1 MQIRSLK
8 FKIILSTLACI
19 ILVGVTSNAAIFRYL
34 YQVIEN
40 RADRINELYLD
51 TIYTQFKSQQ
61 DEIVAF
67 GIQCANDSRIRK
79 ASAYKNLSTLS
90 ARRDVIDAQSRLSS
104 YQAAFKLSP
113 YVNYLTVF
121 NEDGV
126 YFHSEKMQE
135 RGRFTDGQWLG
146 EQIHTLYADYL
157 SHPKDAPVHLTLA
170 SSLAD
175 RTTPVFVGIFP
186 VWGTHGVQKGC
197 FIYLELD
204 FRLFTDVL
212 DPYAEF
218 NDLFLSDGTLFIH
231 SSDTSLP
238 FAELIG
244 DGNHKN
250 VAAGDSR
257 YQVAS
262 RRLPHAGLSV
272 YSSRDMQGNAKA
284 ILQMV
289 YPALIVAVSSL
300 LAGTLLALLLTNYI
314 SRPLNRLTD
323 KLRRISM
330 DRDFSY
336 DPALEQSRD
345 EIGEVGRVVNEMAA
359 SIDGLLS
366 NTKEM
371 YEQQKNAELALLQSQ
386 VNPHFL
392 YNTLDSIQWMAT
404 IQDAPG
410 AAAMTH
416 SLSNL
421 LRNIAK
427 GTSDSIPLREELS
440 ILEDYLAIQSI
451 RYLESFEVI
460 NHIRTELLSCRIVKF
475 TLQPIVE
482 NAIFHGI
489 EPSGHFGSIT
499 IDADR
504 DREDLVLTIEDNG
517 VGMTEEELEKVRS
530 GNQSPFRSSLS
541 KIGIS
546 NVHTRLQLAYGAGYG
561 LTIESEKDSY
571 TRVSVRIPWN
581 PEKGADAYV

>member
-51 TIYTQFKSQQ
+51 TIFTQFKSQQ
-61 DEIVAF
+61 EEIVAF
-67 GIQCANDSRIRK
+67 GIQCANDSQIRRA
-79 ASAYKNLSTLS
+79 ASYKNLSTLA

-121 NEDGV
+121 NENGV

-146 EQIHTLYADYL
+146 EQIHTLYAEYL
-157 SHPKDAPVHLTLA
+157 SHPKDAPVYLTLA
-170 SSLAD
+170 ASLAN
-175 RTTPVFVGIFP
+175 RATPVFAGIFP
-186 VWGTHGVQKGC
+186 VWGTHGVQDGC
-197 FIYLELD
+197 FVYLELD
-204 FRLFTDVL
+204 FKLFTDVL

-218 NDLFLSDGTLFIH
+218 NDLFLSNGDLFIH
-231 SSDTSLP
+231 ASGTSLP
-238 FAELIG
+238 LQELTRNE
-244 DGNHKN
+244 DGRD
-250 VAAGDSR
+250 VEAGGSR
-257 YQVAS
+257 YQVSS
-262 RRLPHAGLSV
+262 RRLPYAGLSV
-272 YSSRDMQGNAKA
+272 YSCRDMQGNARDL
-284 ILQMV
+284 LQMV
-289 YPALIVAVSSL
+289 YPALIVAVSSVI
-300 LAGTLLALLLTNYI
+300 AGTLLALLLTNYI
-314 SRPLNRLTD
+314 SRPLKRLTG
-323 KLRRISM
+323 KLRRISR
-330 DRDFSY
+330 DSDFSC
-336 DPALEQSRD
+336 DPSLEQSRD
-345 EIGEVGRVVNEMAA
+345 EIGEVGRVVNEMAV
-359 SIDGLLS
+359 SIDGLLTR
-366 NTKEM
+366 TKEM

-427 GTSDSIPLREELS
+427 GTSDSIPLREELR
-440 ILEDYLAIQSI
+440 ILDDYLAIQSI
-451 RYLESFEVI
+451 RYLESFEVV
-460 NHIRTELLSCRIVKF
+460 NHIPDELLPCRIVKF

-499 IDADR
+499 MDAGR
-504 DREDLVLTIEDNG
+504 SGEDLVLTIEDNG
-517 VGMTEEELEKVRS
+517 VGMTEEELEKVQTGS
-530 GNQSPFRSSLS
+530 QSPIRSSLS

-546 NVHTRLQLAYGAGYG
+546 NVHTRLQLAYGVGYG
-561 LTIESEKDSY
+561 LTIESEKDHY

-581 PEKGADAYV
+581 LEKGADAYV

>member
-34 YQVIEN
+34 YQIIEN

-79 ASAYKNLSTLS
+79 ASSYKNLSTLP
-90 ARRDVIDAQSRLSS
+90 ARRDVIEAQSRLSS

-113 YVNYLTVF
+113 YVRYLTVF

-126 YFHSEKMQE
+126 YFHSEKMRE
-135 RGRFTDGQWLG
+135 RGRFTDGPWLG
-146 EQIHTLYADYL
+146 EQIRTLYADYL
-157 SHPKDAPVHLTLA
+157 SHPQDAPVHLALA
-170 SSLAD
+170 SSLSN
-175 RTTPVFVGIFP
+175 RSTPVFAGIFP
-186 VWGTHGVQKGC
+186 IWGTHGVQKGC

-204 FRLFTDVL
+204 FKMFTDVL

-218 NDLFLSDGTLFIH
+218 NDLFLSDGAIFIH

-238 FAELIG
+238 FAELAG
-244 DGNHKN
+244 TDNGRN
-250 VAAGDSR
+250 VTVGGSR
-257 YQVAS
+257 YQVLA
-262 RRLPHAGLSV
+262 RQLPHAGLSV
-272 YSSRDMQGNAKA
+272 YSSRDMQGNTKA
-284 ILQMV
+284 ILQMI
-289 YPALIVAVSSL
+289 YPVLIVAVSSL
-300 LAGTLLALLLTNYI
+300 VAGTLLALLLTNYI
-314 SRPLNRLTD
+314 SRPLKRLTG

-330 DRDFSY
+330 DSDFSY
-336 DPALEQSRD
+336 DPSLEKSGD

-359 SIDGLLS
+359 SIDGLLTS
-366 NTKEM
+366 TKEM

-427 GTSDSIPLREELS
+427 GTSDSIPLSEELH
-440 ILEDYLAIQSI
+440 ILDDYLAIQSI
-451 RYLESFEVI
+451 RYLESFEVVNRI
-460 NHIRTELLSCRIVKF
+460 DAGLLPCRIVKF

-499 IDADR
+499 IDAGR
-504 DREDLVLTIEDNG
+504 DGDDLVLTIEDNG
-517 VGMTEEELEKVRS
+517 VGMTEEELEKLRTGS
-530 GNQSPFRSSLS
+530 QSPFSSSLS

-546 NVHTRLQLAYGAGYG
+546 NVHTRLQLAYGPRYG
-561 LTIESEKDSY
+561 LTIESEKDHY

>member
-8 FKIILSTLACI
+8 FKIILSTLACTV
-19 ILVGVTSNAAIFRYL
+19 LVGVTSNTALFRYL

-40 RADRINELYLD
+40 RADRFNELYLD
-51 TIYTQFKSQQ
+51 TIYAQLKSQQ

-67 GIQCANDSRIRK
+67 GVQCANDSRIRK
-79 ASAYKNLSTLS
+79 ASSYKNLSTLS
-90 ARRDVIDAQSRLSS
+90 ARRDVINAQSRLSS

-126 YFHSEKMQE
+126 YFHSEKMRE
-135 RGRFTDGQWLG
+135 RGRFQDRQGLG
-146 EQIHTLYADYL
+146 EQIQTLYADYL
-157 SHPKDAPVHLTLA
+157 THPKDAPVHLTLA

-186 VWGTHGVQKGC
+186 VWGPHGVQKGC

-204 FRLFTDVL
+204 SKLFTDVL

-218 NDLFLSDGTLFIH
+218 NDLFLSDGTIFIH
-231 SSDTSLP
+231 SSSTSLP
-238 FAELIG
+238 YAKLVRTEHG
-244 DGNHKN
+244 KD
-250 VAAGDSR
+250 VEAGDSR
-257 YQVAS
+257 YQVTS
-262 RRLPHAGLSV
+262 RRLPHAGLIV

-300 LAGTLLALLLTNYI
+300 VAGTLLALLLTNYI
-314 SRPLNRLTD
+314 SRPLRRLTG

-330 DRDFSY
+330 DSDFSY
-336 DPALEQSRD
+336 DPSLEQSRD

-359 SIDGLLS
+359 SIEGLLAS
-366 NTKEM
+366 TKEM

-427 GTSDSIPLREELS
+427 GTSDSIPLSEELR
-440 ILEDYLAIQSI
+440 ILDDYLAIQSI

-460 NHIRTELLSCRIVKF
+460 NHIPDEFLSCRIVKF

-489 EPSGHFGSIT
+489 EPSGHFGVIT
-499 IDADR
+499 MDAER
-504 DREDLVLTIEDNG
+504 DGEDLVLTIGDNG
-517 VGMTEEELEKVRS
+517 VGMTEEELLKVRTGS
-530 GNQSPFRSSLS
+530 QSPLRSSLS

-546 NVHTRLQLAYGAGYG
+546 NVHTRLQLAYGPAYG
-561 LTIESEKDSY
+561 LTIESEQGHY

-581 PEKGADAYV
+581 TEKGADAYV